1 MTAGPSPIQAAG
13 LEAVPEGE
21 RLLHIG
27 PPKTGTTTLQA
38 AFHRARDDVLAQGL
52 RYIGPQRHSRRAVL
66 AALADADAD
75 ADADAPMNRRW
86 DLRAGNQEWERIA
99 AEVEQAREPRLL
111 FSSERLAHADAAAVG
126 RIIDL
131 FDPSRVQVVAT
142 LRPLWKVMPSQW
154 QQSIQAGS
162 RESQD
167 AWLERVLA
175 ESPDDPK
182 SFWHWQR
189 HDRLIARWA
198 KAVGIDRVLVVV
210 VDESDHAM
218 VLRTFERLLAL
229 RPDTLRLHTDL
240 SNRSLTMPE
249 VEALRAF
256 NRAVRQNNIP
266 IDVSWRLIKAGPRM
280 KRRTPGKDEPRVRL
294 PDWAAPR
301 VAAIADEIVAG
312 IESSGVRVVGELGTL
327 ASSAFGVKPDPHGRT
342 SARPPAS
349 ALARRSIRRLGRAA
363 RVVRAK
369 LR

>member
-1 MTAGPSPIQAAG
+1 MQAVG
-13 LEAVPEGE
+13 LEAVPEGG

-38 AFHRARDDVLAQGL
+38 AFHRARDEVLKQGV

-66 AALADADAD
+66 AALADT
-75 ADADAPMNRRW
+75 DAPLNRRW
-86 DLRAGNQEWERIA
+86 DVRAGNREWERIA
-99 AEVEQAREPRLL
+99 TEVAGTREPRLL

-126 RIIDL
+126 RIVDI
-131 FDPSRVQVVAT
+131 FDPSRVHVVAT

-154 QQSIQAGS
+154 QQSVQAGS
-162 RESQD
+162 RESLD
-167 AWLERVLA
+167 GWLERVLA
-175 ESPDDPK
+175 ESADDPK

-198 KAVGIDRVLVVV
+198 EAVGTERMILVV

-229 RPDTLRLHTDL
+229 RPDTLTLQSDL
-240 SNRSLTMPE
+240 SNRSLTVPE

-280 KRRTPGKDEPRVRL
+280 KRRTPAKDEPRIQL
-294 PDWAAPR
+294 PAWAAPR

-312 IESSGVRVVGELGTL
+312 IEASGVRVIGELGTL
-327 ASSAFGVKPDPHGRT
+327 ASPALGVQPDARGRT
-342 SARPPAS
+342 SPRPSAA
-349 ALARRSIRRLGRAA
+349 ALASRSFRRLARGARA
-363 RVVRAK
+363 VRSK
-369 LR
+369 LG